1 MCCWHS
7 SRIRCVSSKAVRHSS
22 VTQGELLISQGRDVL
37 ASASGSLEDKQVAS
51 PSPSPLLGRRRS
63 LRQATQRKLGK
74 K

>member
-51 PSPSPLLGRRRS
+51 PSPLLGRRRS